1 MTATAPTLATAAAPA
16 LAVAG
21 PVAGS
26 AVRTVDLPA
35 AACRDSL
42 TAGEA
47 AAALDRL
54 LDQPPAHELTVDE
67 LSLPALTELALP
79 ALLPLDKAASPA
91 DPAVPMEILSDE
103 GLDAFLSAALGGS

>member
-1 MTATAPTLATAAAPA
+1 M
-16 LAVAG
+16 AG
-21 PVAGS
+21 PA
-26 AVRTVDLPA
+26 RTVDLPA
-35 AACRDSL
+35 AACRDNL

-54 LDQPPAHELTVDE
+54 LDQPAHELTVDE

-79 ALLPLDKAASPA
+79 VLTEALPALLPLDKATSPA